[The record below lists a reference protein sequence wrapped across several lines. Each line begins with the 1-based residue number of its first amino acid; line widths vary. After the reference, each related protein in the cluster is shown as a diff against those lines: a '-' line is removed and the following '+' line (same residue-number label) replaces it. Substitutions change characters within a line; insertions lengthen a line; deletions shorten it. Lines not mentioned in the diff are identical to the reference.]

1 MVVVRTSDAA
11 TVARDL
17 FGWAELRQGQAE
29 AISSIMAG
37 VDTLAV
43 MPTGHG
49 KSAIYQV
56 AGAMLDGP
64 AIVVSPLIALQ
75 LDQIEGL
82 AERPNAPAAVAVN
95 SNQSDR
101 QNELAW
107 SRIADGTATYLFL
120 SPEQLAKD
128 DVIAR
133 LRPLGVSLFVVDEAH
148 SVSSWG
154 HDFRPDYLHLGA
166 AIEKLGHP
174 VVLAL
179 TATGSPP
186 VRDEIVQ
193 NLGMRVARILGSGFD
208 RPNLHLEV
216 VRHEDD
222 QQKRTA
228 VAADIAKLAKPGL
241 LYVSTRHDAER
252 YAAELTE
259 HGVTAVA
266 YHAGLSAGARKV
278 AYEDFHQ
285 DLTDVVVATSAFGMG
300 IDKPD
305 VRFVVHAA
313 ITESLEAYYQEI
325 GRAGRDGEPAQ
336 ATLHYRVEDLALR
349 SYFASHSSEKQEH
362 IERSR
367 LAMMREYAETRRC
380 RRQFLLAYFGEELP
394 EPCGN
399 CDTCA
404 SGTAYELNSVDE
416 ADDPFAP
423 EASVAHRVW
432 GSGVVVSALPDR
444 ITVFFAAEGYKTI
457 AREAVEEGILVLA

>member
-1 MVVVRTSDAA
+1 MGHASDVAS
-11 TVARDL
+11 VAREL
-17 FGWAELRQGQAE
+17 FGWTELRAGQGE
-29 AISSIMAG
+29 AIAG
-37 VDTLAV
+37 VIAGTDTLAV

-82 AERPNAPAAVAVN
+82 AERPNAPSGVAVN
-95 SNQSDR
+95 SNQGQR
-101 QNELAW
+101 KNERAW

-128 DVIAR
+128 DVIER
-133 LRPLGVSLFVVDEAH
+133 LQPLGVSLFVVDEAH

-154 HDFRPDYLHLGA
+154 HDFRPEYLHLGS

-186 VRDEIVQ
+186 VRDEIVDK
-193 NLGMRVARILGSGFD
+193 LGMREPRILGSGFD
-208 RPNLHLEV
+208 RPNLRLEV

-222 QQKRTA
+222 QEKRTA
-228 VAADIAKLAKPGL
+228 VVAEIAGLAKPGL

-252 YAAELTE
+252 YADDLTG
-259 HGVTAVA
+259 HAVTAVA
-266 YHAGLSAGARKV
+266 YHAGLGSAARKV
-278 AYEDFHQ
+278 AYDDFHQ

-313 ITESLEAYYQEI
+313 ITDSLESYYQEI
-325 GRAGRDGEPAQ
+325 GRAGRDDEPAR

-349 SYFASHSSEKQEH
+349 NYFTSHSSEQQEH

-367 LAMMREYAETRRC
+367 LAMMRAYAETRRC

-394 EPCGN
+394 QPCGN

-404 SGTAYELNSVDE
+404 SGTAYELNSADG
-416 ADDPFAP
+416 ADDPFTP
-423 EASVAHRVW
+423 ETRVTHHVW

-457 AREAVEEGILVLA
+457 AREAVDLGILTLA